1 MKTLYLDCGMGAAGD
16 MLTAALLE
24 LLPEPKAFLQELNA
38 LGIPGVVTTAVR
50 TEKCGICGTQ
60 LSVTVNGAE
69 EESED
74 VPLAH
79 THACSHVHEHEHEHE
94 HEHAHEHPHSHT
106 GMADI
111 RARIAA
117 LPVPQRVRDNILAV
131 YGRLAAAESEAHGR
145 PVDQIHFHEVGTM
158 DAVADITAVCLLMRE
173 IRPDQVIVSPV
184 SVGSGTVRCAHG
196 ILPVPA
202 PATALLLEGMPIQ
215 SGNVQGELCTPTGAA
230 LLKYFADDFGSLPVM
245 RVQKT
250 GYGMGKKD
258 FPQANCLRVM
268 LGEASDQTD
277 AIAELKCNI
286 DDMTGEEIGFAM
298 EQLLNGGALDVF
310 TTPIGMKKNR
320 PGVLLSVLCRAGDRE
335 KMARLIFRH
344 TTTLGIRESLQN
356 RYTLERRTQT
366 LSTPCGAV
374 RQKISSGYGVQRQ
387 KAEYED
393 IAAIAREQGLSIAQ
407 VREMLK

>member
-1 MKTLYLDCGMGAAGD
+1 MEGIEEIVNRLPIPSMVKLD
-16 MLTAALLE
+16 
-24 LLPEPKAFLQELNA
+24 
-38 LGIPGVVTTAVR
+38 V
-50 TEKCGICGTQ
+50 
-60 LSVTVNGAE
+60 
-69 EESED
+69 
-74 VPLAH
+74 
-79 THACSHVHEHEHEHE
+79 
-94 HEHAHEHPHSHT
+94 
-106 GMADI
+106 
-111 RARIAA
+111 
-117 LPVPQRVRDNILAV
+117 LAV
-131 YGRLAAAESEAHGR
+131 YNLIAEAESRVHG
-145 PVDQIHFHEVGTM
+145 VSVQQIHFHEVGTM

-215 SGNVQGELCTPTGAA
+215 AGNVQGELCTPTGAA

-268 LGEASDQTD
+268 LGETSDQTD
-277 AIAELKCNI
+277 GIAELKCNI

-298 EQLLNGGALDVF
+298 EQLLSGGALDVF

-366 LSTPCGAV
+366 VSTPYGAV